1 MGVLQLQQA
10 GYHTFLGQAV
20 HRFAMD
26 VDRTMMASDDYGSLL
41 NKVYEMQCIR
51 EREMKL
57 MAESTLSQSLPVQF
71 SSEDSLFMAL
81 PAHNPGQA
89 NMMDHQLDSLA
100 SAMTD
105 MCVEEDSP
113 QTYTMTS
120 DPYNQAVKR
129 SDPVYLATATTFP
142 LQHQQIL
149 QQQHQEQQML
159 HQQFLEQQQQWILQ
173 QQHLQQQQQ
182 LLQHHQQ
189 PALQPYQDSL
199 NTPFKCEI
207 GRGRILKRA
216 N

>member
-1 MGVLQLQQA
+1 
-10 GYHTFLGQAV
+10 
-20 HRFAMD
+20 
-26 VDRTMMASDDYGSLL
+26 
-41 NKVYEMQCIR
+41 
-51 EREMKL
+51 

-89 NMMDHQLDSLA
+89 DMMDHQLDSLA

-129 SDPVYLATATTFP
+129 SDPVYLATASTFP
-142 LQHQQIL
+142 LQQQQIL
-149 QQQHQEQQML
+149 QQQHL
-159 HQQFLEQQQQWILQ
+159 H
-173 QQHLQQQQQ
+173 QQQQ
-182 LLQHHQQ
+182 LHQHHPEMQQ
-189 PALQPYQDSL
+189 QFQLEQHQKPALQPYQDNL

-207 GRGRILKRA
+207 GRGRILKR
-216 N
+216 